1 MKVNFQTVSRA
12 AASAVF
18 LLMSGAFLP
27 GAVQADEAC
36 GELTNGIGP
45 WDYRKADP
53 GKLKLV
59 ESFHFSSATERLQS
73 GTSSAHIGGDLDY
86 TLRAFPNHH
95 RALQTLSALAFK
107 AKTDKPSGSRY
118 TVECWFD
125 RAMRMA
131 PDDGAVHM
139 LYGIHLLTKGDTKA
153 AMERLKA
160 AERFNPNDMNI
171 HYNLGLALIR
181 VGDIDGA
188 VEHAKKAYA
197 LGHPLPGL
205 RDKLKALGRSK
216 DMASSQ

>member
-1 MKVNFQTVSRA
+1 MRFPGQHCSFA
-12 AASAVF
+12 AAQLVALSLFVA
-18 LLMSGAFLP
+18 LLPNVAR
-27 GAVQADEAC
+27 ADDAC

-53 GKLKLV
+53 AKLKLV
-59 ESFHFSSATERLQS
+59 ETFHFSSATERLQS

-95 RALQTLSALAFK
+95 RALQALSSLSLK
-107 AKTDKPSGSRY
+107 TKTDKPLGSRY

-139 LYGIHLLTKGDTKA
+139 LYGIHLLTKGDVKA
-153 AMERLKA
+153 ATDRLKA

-171 HYNLGLALIR
+171 HYNLGLALIKT
-181 VGDIDGA
+181 GDIDGA
-188 VEHAKKAYA
+188 VQHAKMAYE

-216 DMASSQ
+216 ELASSQ

>member
-1 MKVNFQTVSRA
+1 MRSNRQDSSFA
-12 AASAVF
+12 AI
-18 LLMSGAFLP
+18 LLAALSVVVAFLP
-27 GAVQADEAC
+27 SVTRADEAC

-53 GKLKLV
+53 SKLKLV

-95 RALQTLSALAFK
+95 RALQALSALSFK
-107 AKTDKPSGSRY
+107 AKTDKPLGSRY

-125 RAMRMA
+125 RAIRLA

-153 AMERLKA
+153 ATERLKA
-160 AERFNPNDMNI
+160 AERFSPNDMNI
-171 HYNLGLALIR
+171 HYNLGLALLK

-216 DMASSQ
+216 ELVTAQ